1 MQKLDRAIL
10 VALNYQGNYESCKL
24 SLDELEELAK
34 AVQIK
39 TVDKVIQSNDKIEPK
54 FFIGSGKV
62 LEIKQMIDILNVDMV
77 IFDDTLSPAQI
88 RNLEEALDVQI
99 FDR

>member
-10 VALNYQGNYESCKL
+10 VALNYQGNYEACEQ

-39 TVDKVIQSNDKIEPK
+39 TVDKVIQSK
-54 FFIGSGKV
+54 
-62 LEIKQMIDILNVDMV
+62 
-77 IFDDTLSPAQI
+77 
-88 RNLEEALDVQI
+88 
-99 FDR
+99 